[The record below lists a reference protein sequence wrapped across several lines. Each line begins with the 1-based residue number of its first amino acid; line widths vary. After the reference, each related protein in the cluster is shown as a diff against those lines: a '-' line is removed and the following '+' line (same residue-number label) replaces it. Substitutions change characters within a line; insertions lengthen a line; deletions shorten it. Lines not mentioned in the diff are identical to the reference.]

1 MNETFIT
8 SSITKFL
15 KKNNFYIIQ
24 SIHPGGQGGL
34 NYKVNNK
41 PIYPD
46 ILAFKGEVFIIGENK
61 PSYSESDHRKLN
73 TLMQSKEVNP
83 KSQFIKN
90 KYCESKNIISGKI
103 LKIEF
108 FLGFEESTR
117 LPTDSINFYH
127 VNKNEN
133 VKILQ
138 S

>member
-15 KKNNFYIIQ
+15 KRNDFYIIQ

-34 NYKVNNK
+34 NYKVNSK

-46 ILAFKGEVFIIGENK
+46 LLAFKETLFIIGENK

-73 TLMQSKEVNP
+73 TLMQSMEVDS
-83 KSQFIKN
+83 KSQFILN
-90 KYCESKNIISGKI
+90 KYCESKNIISRKI

-108 FLGFEESTR
+108 FLGFEKSSK
-117 LPTDSINFYH
+117 LPTDNINFYH
-127 VNKNEN
+127 VDKYEN
-133 VKILQ
+133 VKILK

>member
-15 KKNNFYIIQ
+15 KKNDFYIIQ

-34 NYKVNNK
+34 NYKVNSK

-46 ILAFKGEVFIIGENK
+46 LLAFKDTLFIIGENK

-73 TLMQSKEVNP
+73 TLMNSMELNS
-83 KSQFIKN
+83 KSQFILN
-90 KYCESKNIISGKI
+90 KYCESKNIISRKI

-108 FLGFEESTR
+108 FLGFERSSK

-127 VNKNEN
+127 VDKYEN
-133 VKILQ
+133 VKILK